1 MEVVYIRPRTNF
13 HANKGRQRERE
24 RADAPLSR
32 DSEHGHKQNTYL
44 HSRRGGG
51 AYVYAST
58 NTKAN
63 LDRYARPSCSPRSLA
78 TPVRFQRRSQTQSR
92 VPSPIFPPN
101 RKPCRDTRLA
111 PHRFVCQF
119 FLSRVCRSDRT
130 QSGQPFNQAYQCRRS
145 LFWHRYS
152 VLEKIPVLREAS
164 RDIDR
169 SEAAVFVRSLYPID
183 SPRLLLVNIE
193 RSLFGYVHCL
203 VYLAIG
209 RNSQDFE
216 QVCCFSNFKFQ
227 FSLFVTLIIFLAK
240 RNNKRVNF
248 LK

>member
-227 FSLFVTLIIFLAK
+227 FSLFVTLIISLAK